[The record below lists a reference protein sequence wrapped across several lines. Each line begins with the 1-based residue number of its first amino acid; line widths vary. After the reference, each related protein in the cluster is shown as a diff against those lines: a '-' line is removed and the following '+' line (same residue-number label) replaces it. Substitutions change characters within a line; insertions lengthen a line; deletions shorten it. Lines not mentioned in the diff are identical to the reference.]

1 MTRHYYLVPLLLAV
15 ALVGCRSTGGPAPRA
30 AQLDQAVLL
39 APGERVVFG
48 PQQLDVE
55 FVRVSEDS
63 RCPRDLTCVWAG
75 EAKVQLSIRNSASE
89 VAQHEVIAGQR
100 ATIGELRVVVVQV
113 QPEPVSGRAISPEDY
128 RVTLQVGINDGDQ

>member
-15 ALVGCRSTGGPAPRA
+15 ALVGCRSTGDPAPRQA
-30 AQLDQAVLL
+30 ELDQEVLL

-63 RCPRDLTCVWAG
+63 RCPSDLLCVWAG
-75 EAKVQLSIRNSASE
+75 EAKVQVSTRSGAAEAVSHEITACQSA
-89 VAQHEVIAGQR
+89 A
-100 ATIGELRVVVVQV
+100 IGELRLTIVQV
-113 QPEPVSGRAISPEDY
+113 QPEPISDRAISPEDY
-128 RVTLQVGINDGDQ
+128 RVTLKVERLN